1 MSIRMVNVNR
11 SNDESDG
18 ERGIMLRQSPQM
30 WWMLLLFCIG
40 PLFFVVAPFLPTS
53 PHQPEP
59 APLVGIVLCWLMA
72 LFLLLLNVYLAIDLA
87 RSEIYANAAGLHW
100 RRGFSKWKHA
110 RWDEVRDF
118 YKQGALH
125 IVQTPSGKLELSR
138 SFVGIEQI
146 IEMVPRHA
154 LGAPAPMWETRGL
167 RRGENWSLKLSLWN
181 GTQMWFAP
189 LETVILVP
197 AGLAFVWSI
206 LFGPKNGVSV
216 SSGFWLDVFPAMLFV
231 LLFGSV
237 GSFVLWALVAMW
249 RERQF
254 AWRHRDETLHLDARG
269 LVFSSST
276 KRIEAAWDEVR
287 DVRRLPRE
295 GKFDSFEVETAS
307 GNFRLWSLAGSS
319 VWRRFYGVA
328 RDYAP
333 ITLPSLTEQPDMA
346 DEIAPALDEMEG
358 IKVWSFR
365 SYGNRLLFLCVS
377 AAVGFVP
384 ILYLISL
391 SSRSFDEAPFSPS
404 WPLFGG
410 MCVVAVGT
418 IAVMWI
424 WFRRAR
430 IVADDEGLE
439 LYSPFRRARRIA
451 WSSLEAVGHSV
462 WGDWVRADG
471 RAIYF
476 AHALSP
482 VRKAELLGVLNAR
495 KS

>member
-1 MSIRMVNVNR
+1 
-11 SNDESDG
+11 
-18 ERGIMLRQSPQM
+18 MLRQSPRT
-30 WWMLLLFCIG
+30 WWQVPVIGFGAIMFACG
-40 PLFFVVAPFLPTS
+40 PLIPPS
-53 PHQPEP
+53 PLHPEP
-59 APLVGIVLCWLMA
+59 PPVGAVIFFEAVASLC
-72 LFLLLLNVYLAIDLA
+72 LFLLVYMVCDIA
-87 RSEIYANAAGLHW
+87 RSEIYANAQGLRW
-100 RRGFSKWKHA
+100 RRGFSKWKRA
-110 RWDEVRDF
+110 LWDEVRDF
-118 YKQGALH
+118 YKQGTLH
-125 IVQTPSGKLELSR
+125 IVKTPRGKLELSR

-154 LGAPAPMWETRGL
+154 LGAPAPMWETRGF
-167 RRGENWSLKLSLWN
+167 RRGENWSLSLSLWDN
-181 GTQMWFAP
+181 SQKWGAP
-189 LETVILVP
+189 FMTLNMLCIVLGVPLLV
-197 AGLAFVWSI
+197 AYR
-206 LFGPKNGVSV
+206 PKHGAPVSM
-216 SSGFWLDVFPAMLFV
+216 GFWLDVFPLLMMA
-231 LLFGSV
+231 LLFAPIGLGTIWSV
-237 GSFVLWALVAMW
+237 VTMW

-319 VWRRFYGVA
+319 VWRRFYGLA

-333 ITLPSLTEQPDMA
+333 IALPSLTEQPDMT
-346 DEIAPALDEMEG
+346 DEIAPVLDEAQG

-365 SYGNRLLFLCVS
+365 SYNNRLIILCAS
-377 AAVGFVP
+377 ILLGFAPLV
-384 ILYLISL
+384 YLISL

-404 WPLFGG
+404 WPLLGG

-439 LYSPFRRARRIA
+439 LYSPLRRARRIA
-451 WSSLEAVGHSV
+451 WSSLEEVGHSV

-471 RAIYF
+471 RTIYF
-476 AHALSP
+476 AHALAP